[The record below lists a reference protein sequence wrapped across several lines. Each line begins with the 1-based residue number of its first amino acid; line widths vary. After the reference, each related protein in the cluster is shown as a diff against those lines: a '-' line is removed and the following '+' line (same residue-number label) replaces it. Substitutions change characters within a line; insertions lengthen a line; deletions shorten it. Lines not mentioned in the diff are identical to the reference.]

1 MTEEARVLVGT
12 IAFGLG
18 INKPNVRA
26 VVRVGLPDSIE
37 QLYQETG
44 RAGRDGLPADC
55 YLLWEKKD
63 NGLRSFFINKIG
75 DPKEKER
82 AWDRYHLLQS
92 FVKGTRCRPRQICEY
107 FGETVKWDKCGI
119 CDACAGQPSWIAT
132 GRRVALHRTVAE
144 RNPHAAIERLRF
156 AATPTLPVNDELR
169 EFLREWRRITAREK
183 MIAAFTVLHDTT
195 MDELCQKRPKNL
207 GELRTISGIGE
218 KKCEMYG
225 REILRCFL
233 RFENGERASKD
244 WHAKASNASAETLE
258 LLQQGHSVEEI
269 ARIRGRK
276 PASVVVL
283 VADLLEKGEV
293 EFQQRWMSADR
304 HQLIREACVRLGL
317 EWMKPIKEALP
328 EEVTF
333 DEIRLVL
340 AEMRREKKLA
350 DGRM

>member
-1 MTEEARVLVGT
+1 
-12 IAFGLG
+12 
-18 INKPNVRA
+18 
-26 VVRVGLPDSIE
+26 
-37 QLYQETG
+37 
-44 RAGRDGLPADC
+44 
-55 YLLWEKKD
+55 
-63 NGLRSFFINKIG
+63 
-75 DPKEKER
+75 
-82 AWDRYHLLQS
+82 
-92 FVKGTRCRPRQICEY
+92 
-107 FGETVKWDKCGI
+107 
-119 CDACAGQPSWIAT
+119 
-132 GRRVALHRTVAE
+132 
-144 RNPHAAIERLRF
+144 LRF